1 MKKILLFAIAILSIS
16 LTSCKKPV
24 SQMHTIMAKNGL
36 GEECMVECLF
46 CDFFDGWLEQDEMV
60 NFVNDAMYLAKR
72 SCSQS
77 GSFEPKEIT
86 ILSVDSVVTDNG
98 KLLFICPAY
107 INFIAS
113 NAYGVKDMIGDYYYY
128 YFFKTDHDI
137 IKYKD
142 RYDVDGKNIRF
153 EVCTDELYKSMT
165 KYSGDE
171 FYKKIDSYTHD
182 DTEYIVYT
190 LK

>member
-1 MKKILLFAIAILSIS
+1 MKKILLFAFAILSFS
-16 LTSCKKPV
+16 FTSCKKPV
-24 SQMHTIMAKNGL
+24 SQMHTIMVKNGL

-60 NFVNDAMYLAKR
+60 DFVNDAMYLAKR
-72 SCSQS
+72 SCRQS
-77 GSFEPKEIT
+77 GSFEPKKIS

-128 YFFKTDHDI
+128 YFFKTDYDFM
-137 IKYKD
+137 KYRD
-142 RYDVDGKNIRF
+142 QYDVDGSSTLF
-153 EVCTDELYKSMT
+153 EVCSGELYHEKT
-165 KYSGDE
+165 KYKTLSN
-171 FYKKIDSYTHD
+171 YIVLDSFIYGE
-182 DTEYIVYT
+182 TEYIVYT
-190 LK
+190 LE